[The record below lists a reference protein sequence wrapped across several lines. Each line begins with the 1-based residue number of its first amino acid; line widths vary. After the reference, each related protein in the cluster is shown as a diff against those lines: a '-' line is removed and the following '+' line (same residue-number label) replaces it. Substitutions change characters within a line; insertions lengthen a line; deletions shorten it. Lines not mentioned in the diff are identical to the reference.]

1 MADLTDQV
9 VEAFKLHTHE
19 RQLAVVEEGRKQV
32 AALSPRLSVTARNE
46 DVVRIWADV
55 DARLLEVTEQLE
67 VEEDRKTAQEV
78 APLDAEIVRARTKR
92 EPADEMRGFASL
104 QALALT
110 GPTDVDVIDA
120 ILTDAF
126 DSDAPIV
133 VERVGRV
140 GIMLLRR
147 AVIAEAQSQTIPA
160 GSMTHAR
167 RALSSLER
175 RWKDHQDR
183 ARATSP
189 VVQKTQALNHNT
201 VAKAALRRG
210 YVLLRDYRAK
220 GYRPDDALAFQR

>member
-1 MADLTDQV
+1 MVDLTDQV

-32 AALSPRLSVTARNE
+32 TALSPRLSATARAE
-46 DVVRIWADV
+46 DIVKIWANV

-67 VEEDRKTAQEV
+67 VEEDRKTAKEV
-78 APLDAEIVRARTKR
+78 APLDAEIVRARTTR
-92 EPADEMRGFASL
+92 EPADEMRGLASL

-147 AVIAEAQSQTIPA
+147 AVIAEAQNQTIPA

-167 RALSSLER
+167 RALATLER

-189 VVQKTQALNHNT
+189 LVQKTHALNQNT

-220 GYRPDDALAFQR
+220 GYRPEEIAFQH